1 VIQLYAITD
10 DPAPADPPLFA
21 VPCAGLVALCAPAHD
36 QEVTPAALWRYE
48 EVVEDLMESRDVLPV
63 RFGTL
68 VADENAVVGAVEER
82 RSELVASLDRV
93 RGAVELAVRARERE
107 APGRPEVAP
116 SGSAYLR
123 AKAARGDVARRLH
136 QPLADHAR
144 ASVVLSDSGSELLRA
159 AYLVSRDEVDSFVA
173 LVAELQSDHAE
184 LDVVCTGPWPAYSF
198 AEGTS

>member
-1 VIQLYAITD
+1 MIQLYAITD
-10 DPAPADPPLFA
+10 DPAPANPPLFA

-48 EVVEDLMESRDVLPV
+48 EMVEALMESRDVLPV

-68 VADENAVVGAVEER
+68 VADENAIVGAVAER

-107 APGRPEVAP
+107 APSRPEVAP

-123 AKAARGDVARRLH
+123 AKASRGDVARRLH
-136 QPLADHAR
+136 ERLADHAR
-144 ASVVLSDSGSELLRA
+144 ASVVRSGSELLRA
-159 AYLVSRDEVDSFVA
+159 AYLVSSDDVGSFVA
-173 LVAELQSDHAE
+173 LVDELQSDNAE
-184 LDVVCTGPWPAYSF
+184 LDLVCTGPWPAYSF

>member
-1 VIQLYAITD
+1 MIQLYAITD

-21 VPCAGLVALCAPAHD
+21 VPCAGLVALCAPAND

-68 VADENAVVGAVEER
+68 VADENAVVGAVEKR

-107 APGRPEVAP
+107 APSGPEVAP

-123 AKAARGDVARRLH
+123 AKASRGDVARRLH
-136 QPLADHAR
+136 ERLADHAR
-144 ASVVLSDSGSELLRA
+144 ASVVLSGSELLRA
-159 AYLVSRDEVDSFVA
+159 AYLVSRDDVDSFVA

>member
-1 VIQLYAITD
+1 MIQLYAITD
-10 DPAPADPPLFA
+10 DPAPANPPLFA
-21 VPCAGLVALCAPAHD
+21 VPCDGLVALCAPAHD

-68 VADENAVVGAVEER
+68 VTDENAVVGAVAKR
-82 RSELVASLDRV
+82 RSELVAGLDRV
-93 RGAVELAVRARERE
+93 RGAVELAVRARDRE
-107 APGRPEVAP
+107 APSPPSAAP

-123 AKAARGDVARRLH
+123 AKAARGDVARGLH
-136 QPLADHAR
+136 ERLADPAR
-144 ASVVLSDSGSELLRA
+144 ASVVLAGSELLRA
-159 AYLVSRDEVDSFVA
+159 AYLVSRDDVGSFVA

-184 LDVVCTGPWPAYSF
+184 LDIVCTGPWPAYSF

>member
-1 VIQLYAITD
+1 MIQLYAITD
-10 DPAPADPPLFA
+10 DPAPANPPLFA

-48 EVVEDLMESRDVLPV
+48 EVVEALMESRDVLPV

-68 VADENAVVGAVEER
+68 VADENAVVGALAKR
-82 RSELVASLDRV
+82 RSELAASLDRV

-107 APGRPEVAP
+107 TPSLPEVAP

-123 AKAARGDVARRLH
+123 AKALRGDVARRLH
-136 QPLADHAR
+136 EQLADHAR
-144 ASVVLSDSGSELLRA
+144 ASVVRSGSELLRA
-159 AYLVSRDEVDSFVA
+159 AYLVSRDDVASFVA
-173 LVAELQSDHAE
+173 LVDELQSDNAE
-184 LDVVCTGPWPAYSF
+184 LDLVCTGPWPAYSF

>member
-1 VIQLYAITD
+1 MIQLYAITD

-21 VPCAGLVALCAPAHD
+21 VPCAGLVALCAPASD

-68 VADENAVVGAVEER
+68 VADESAVVGAVEKR

-107 APGRPEVAP
+107 APSRPEVAP

-136 QPLADHAR
+136 ERLADHAR
-144 ASVVLSDSGSELLRA
+144 ASVVLSGSELLRA
-159 AYLVSRDEVDSFVA
+159 AYLVTRDDVDSFVA